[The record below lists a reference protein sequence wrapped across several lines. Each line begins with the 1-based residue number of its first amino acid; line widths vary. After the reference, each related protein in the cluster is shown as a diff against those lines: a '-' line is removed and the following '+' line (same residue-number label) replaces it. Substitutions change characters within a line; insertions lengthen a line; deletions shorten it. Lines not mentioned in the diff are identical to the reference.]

1 MSFHLSDPPK
11 HSCLAVYCDH
21 VRAVV
26 NLFGIENVPNNYLV
40 TIHGRTHTRD
50 SSFDAVV
57 LGDLVRPD
65 ETAAIL
71 LDGEEIS
78 APVGKVNGVTIHG
91 RSSGNIPAGCEYPF
105 GFQALDVGR
114 AN

>member
-1 MSFHLSDPPK
+1 MSFYLCNPPK
-11 HSCLAVYCDH
+11 RSCFAVYCHH
-21 VRAVV
+21 VGAVV
-26 NLFGIENVPNNYLV
+26 HLIGTENVTNNYLV
-40 TIHGRTHTRD
+40 ANQRGTDTRD
-50 SSFDAVV
+50 SSVDAVV

-71 LDGEEIS
+71 LDGEEIA

>member
-1 MSFHLSDPPK
+1 MHLI
-11 HSCLAVYCDH
+11 
-21 VRAVV
+21 
-26 NLFGIENVPNNYLV
+26 GTENVTNNYLV
-40 TIHGRTHTRD
+40 ANHRGTDTRD
-50 SSFDAVV
+50 SSVDAVV